1 MYYIYNTNNYNLK
14 IMKLQFNVALL
25 FVILITL
32 TNCHNDNHSPDLSH
46 DSLFYIDYR
55 SLQGLPDG
63 IAVIEL
69 DPEAPNFGNIS
80 NKLELGVGVLPHHIY
95 YNHTEQKMFT
105 TALGGSYLY
114 QIKTGRDQKG
124 QPQLINATPI
134 DTGENTVGENLFFT
148 NDGRYF
154 MTFMGGAGGP
164 KDGSIG
170 VFNADNNK
178 LIKTIKAPIQD
189 NPNQFIMYP
198 HGISINE
205 EKGLMMVTSTIHPD
219 LSTGMGNTCTLLDLN
234 TYELKETYQVADSP
248 TDMSSP
254 VEVLLLRGKFPQY
267 ALATTMLGGDIWIA
281 PYNTVTKKYDAFT
294 KVFEG
299 STQGLGWALEMYIDD
314 TNKLYVSF
322 ADPGKVLVFD
332 LSNLPQLK
340 LLKTFTADKGAHH
353 MAFFKTKSGK
363 EVVAVQNNL
372 LNIPNL
378 NSGTISIIDINT
390 GKNLGSV
397 NLRTRYGILPESI
410 EGTNGPSNYM
420 HH

>member
-1 MYYIYNTNNYNLK
+1 MKIKLNT
-14 IMKLQFNVALL
+14 VLL
-25 FVILITL
+25 FAVLLIF
-32 TNCHNDNHSPDLSH
+32 TNCENDNHNPNLPH
-46 DSLFYIDYR
+46 DSSFYIDYR
-55 SLQGLPDG
+55 SLNGLPDG

-69 DPEAPNFGNIS
+69 DPEAPNFGHIS
-80 NKLELGVGVLPHHIY
+80 SRLELGVGVLPHHLY
-95 YNHTEQKMFT
+95 YNQNANKLFT

-114 QIKTGRDQKG
+114 EVKTGEDKNG
-124 QPQLINATPI
+124 QPKLLGATPI

-164 KDGSIG
+164 RDGSIG
-170 VFNADNNK
+170 VFNASNNQ
-178 LIKTIKAPIQD
+178 LIKTIKAPIQA
-189 NPNQFIMYP
+189 NPNKFIMYP

-219 LSTGMGNTCTLLDLN
+219 LTTGMGNTCTLLDLN

-248 TDMSSP
+248 TDMSAP

-281 PYNTVTKKYDAFT
+281 PYNASTKKYDAFT
-294 KVFEG
+294 KVFDG
-299 STQGLGWALEMYIDD
+299 STQGLGWTLEMYIDD

-332 LSNLPQLK
+332 LSYLPQLK
-340 LLKTFTADKGAHH
+340 LLKTFNADKGAHH

-378 NSGTISIIDINT
+378 NSGTINVIDINT
-390 GKNLGSV
+390 GKTLGTV
-397 NLRTRYGILPESI
+397 DLRARYGILPESI

>member
-1 MYYIYNTNNYNLK
+1 
-14 IMKLQFNVALL
+14 MKLSLNSVLVCITL
-25 FVILITL
+25 VILVS
-32 TNCHNDNHSPDLSH
+32 CQNDNHYPDHPH
-46 DSLFYIDYR
+46 DSSFYIDYR
-55 SLQGLPDG
+55 SLKGLPDG

-80 NKLELGVGVLPHHIY
+80 SKLELGIGVLPHHIY
-95 YNHTEQKMFT
+95 YNQNANKMFT

-114 QIKTGRDQKG
+114 EVKTGQDQNG
-124 QPQLINATPI
+124 QPILLNATPV

-170 VFNADNNK
+170 VFNAANNK
-178 LIKTIKAPIQD
+178 LIKTIKAPIQT
-189 NPNQFIMYP
+189 NPNKFIMYP

-205 EKGLMMVTSTIHPD
+205 EKGLMMVSSTIHPD
-219 LSTGMGNTCTLLDLN
+219 LTTGMGNTCTLLDLN
-234 TYELKETYQVADSP
+234 TYEIKETYQVADSP
-248 TDMSSP
+248 TDLSAP

-281 PYNTVTKKYDAFT
+281 PYNTTTKKYDAFT
-294 KVFEG
+294 KIFDG
-299 STQGLGWALEMYIDD
+299 STKGLGWALEMYIDD

-322 ADPGKVLVFD
+322 AEPGKVLVFD
-332 LSNLPQLK
+332 INNLPQLK
-340 LLKTFTADKGAHH
+340 LLKTLDADKGAHH

-372 LNIPNL
+372 LDLPNL

-390 GKNLGSV
+390 EKKLGTV
-397 NLRTRYGILPESI
+397 DLRNKYGILPESI

>member
-1 MYYIYNTNNYNLK
+1 
-14 IMKLQFNVALL
+14 MKLKFNPFSLII
-25 FVILITL
+25 ILITFCSCQ
-32 TNCHNDNHSPDLSH
+32 NDDHNSELPH
-46 DSLFYIDYR
+46 DTAFYIDYR
-55 SLQGLPDG
+55 SLNGLPDG

-80 NKLELGVGVLPHHIY
+80 SKLELGVGVLPHHLY
-95 YNHTEQKMFT
+95 YNQSANKLYS

-114 QIKTGRDQKG
+114 QIKTEKDKNG
-124 QPQLINATPI
+124 QPKLVNATPI
-134 DTGENTVGENLFFT
+134 NTGENTVGENLFFT
-148 NDGRYF
+148 NDGRYL

-170 VFNADNNK
+170 VFNANNNQ
-178 LIKTIKAPIQD
+178 LIKTIKAPIQT

-198 HGISINE
+198 HGISVNE

-219 LSTGMGNTCTLLDLN
+219 LTTGMGNTCTLLDLN
-234 TYELKETYQVADSP
+234 TYELKETYLIADSP

-281 PYNTVTKKYDAFT
+281 PYNAVTKKYDAFT
-294 KVFEG
+294 KLFDG

-314 TNKLYVSF
+314 NSRLYVSF

-332 LSNLPQLK
+332 ISNLPQLK
-340 LLKTFTADKGAHH
+340 LLKTLTADKGAHH
-353 MAFFKTKSGK
+353 MVFFKTKKGK

-372 LNIPNL
+372 LDIPNL
-378 NSGTISIIDINT
+378 NSGTITVIEIET
-390 GKNLGSV
+390 GKTLGTV
-397 NLRTRYGILPESI
+397 DLRTKYGILPESI
-410 EGTNGPSNYM
+410 EGTNGPSSYM

>member
-1 MYYIYNTNNYNLK
+1 
-14 IMKLQFNVALL
+14 MKLKFNTAIL
-25 FVILITL
+25 FVTL
-32 TNCHNDNHSPDLSH
+32 VIFTTCHDDNHNSDHPH
-46 DSLFYIDYR
+46 DSSFYIDYR
-55 SLQGLPDG
+55 SLKGLPDG

-69 DPEAPNFGNIS
+69 DPEAPNFGYIS
-80 NKLELGVGVLPHHIY
+80 SRLELGVGVLPHHIY
-95 YNHTEQKMFT
+95 YNQNAKKMFT

-114 QIKTGRDQKG
+114 EIKTEEDEDG
-124 QPQLINATPI
+124 QPKLMNAIPI

-170 VFNADNNK
+170 VFNANNNQ
-178 LIKTIKAPIQD
+178 LIKTIKAPIQA
-189 NPNQFIMYP
+189 NPSQFIMYP

-219 LSTGMGNTCTLLDLN
+219 LTTGVGNTCTLLDLN

-281 PYNTVTKKYDAFT
+281 PYNTATKKYDAFS
-294 KVFEG
+294 KIFEG

-314 TNKLYVSF
+314 SNKLYVSF

-332 LSNLPQLK
+332 LGNLPQLK
-340 LLKTFTADKGAHH
+340 LLKTFNADKGAHH

-363 EVVAVQNNL
+363 DVVAVQNNL
-372 LNIPNL
+372 LDIPNI
-378 NSGTISIIDINT
+378 NSGTISVIDINT
-390 GKNLGSV
+390 GKTLGTV
-397 NLRTRYGILPESI
+397 NLRDRYGILPESI
-410 EGTNGPSNYM
+410 EGTNGPSSYM

>member
-1 MYYIYNTNNYNLK
+1 
-14 IMKLQFNVALL
+14 MKLQFNVAIL

-32 TNCHNDNHSPDLSH
+32 TNCHNDHHSPDLPH

-80 NKLELGVGVLPHHIY
+80 SKLELGVGVLPHHIY

-390 GKNLGSV
+390 GKNLGTV

>member
-1 MYYIYNTNNYNLK
+1 MKFKFNLLSL
-14 IMKLQFNVALL
+14 I
-25 FVILITL
+25 ILITFS
-32 TNCHNDNHSPDLSH
+32 NCQNDNHNQDLPH
-46 DSLFYIDYR
+46 DTSFYIDYR
-55 SLQGLPDG
+55 SLKGLSDG

-69 DPEAPNFGNIS
+69 DPEAPNFGHIS
-80 NKLELGVGVLPHHIY
+80 SQLELGIGVLPHHLY
-95 YNHTEQKMFT
+95 YNQSANKLFT

-114 QIKTGRDQKG
+114 QIKTEKDKNG
-124 QPQLINATPI
+124 QPKLVDATPI

-170 VFNADNNK
+170 VFNANNNQ
-178 LIKTIKAPIQD
+178 LIKTIKAPIQT

-198 HGISINE
+198 HGISVNE
-205 EKGLMMVTSTIHPD
+205 EKGIMMVTSTIHPD
-219 LSTGMGNTCTLLDLN
+219 LTTGMGNTCTLLDLN
-234 TYELKETYQVADSP
+234 TYELKETYLVADSQ

-281 PYNTVTKKYDAFT
+281 PYNAATKKYDAFS
-294 KVFEG
+294 KIFDG

-314 TNKLYVSF
+314 NSKLYVSF

-332 LSNLPQLK
+332 ISNLPQLK
-340 LLKTFTADKGAHH
+340 LLKTLTADKGAHH
-353 MAFFKTKSGK
+353 MVFFKTKKGK

-378 NSGTISIIDINT
+378 NSGTISVIEIET
-390 GKNLGSV
+390 GKTLGTV
-397 NLRTRYGILPESI
+397 DLRTKYGILPESI
-410 EGTNGPSNYM
+410 EGTNGPSSYM

>member
-1 MYYIYNTNNYNLK
+1 MKFKFNLLSL
-14 IMKLQFNVALL
+14 I
-25 FVILITL
+25 ILITFS
-32 TNCHNDNHSPDLSH
+32 NCQNDNHNSDLPH
-46 DSLFYIDYR
+46 DSSFYIDYR
-55 SLQGLPDG
+55 SLKGLPDG

-69 DPEAPNFGNIS
+69 DPEAPNFGHIS
-80 NKLELGVGVLPHHIY
+80 SQLELGIGVLPHHLY
-95 YNHTEQKMFT
+95 YNQSANKLFT

-114 QIKTGRDQKG
+114 QIKTEKDKNG
-124 QPQLINATPI
+124 QPKLVNAIPI
-134 DTGENTVGENLFFT
+134 DIGENTVGENLFFT

-170 VFNADNNK
+170 VFNANNNQ
-178 LIKTIKAPIQD
+178 LIKTIKAPIQT

-198 HGISINE
+198 HGISVNE
-205 EKGLMMVTSTIHPD
+205 EKGIMMVTSTIHPD
-219 LSTGMGNTCTLLDLN
+219 LTTGMGNTCTLLDLN
-234 TYELKETYQVADSP
+234 TYELKETYLVADSQ

-281 PYNTVTKKYDAFT
+281 PYNTATKKYDAFS
-294 KVFEG
+294 KIFDG

-314 TNKLYVSF
+314 NSKLYVSF

-332 LSNLPQLK
+332 ISNLPQLK
-340 LLKTFTADKGAHH
+340 LLKTLTADKGAHH
-353 MAFFKTKSGK
+353 MVFFKTKKGK

-378 NSGTISIIDINT
+378 NSGTISVIEIET
-390 GKNLGSV
+390 GKTLGTV
-397 NLRTRYGILPESI
+397 DLRTKYGILPESI
-410 EGTNGPSNYM
+410 EGTNGPSSYM

>member
-1 MYYIYNTNNYNLK
+1 MK
-14 IMKLQFNVALL
+14 IKLNSVVLL
-25 FVILITL
+25 VFLAVSAGCL
-32 TNCHNDNHSPDLSH
+32 NDHHNQDHPH
-46 DSLFYIDYR
+46 DSSFYIDYR
-55 SLQGLPDG
+55 SLKGLPDG

-80 NKLELGVGVLPHHIY
+80 SKLELGIGVLPHHIY
-95 YNHTEQKMFT
+95 YNQNAKKMFT

-114 QIKTGRDQKG
+114 EITTGKDSNG
-124 QPQLINATPI
+124 QPKLVSAAPI

-170 VFNADNNK
+170 VFNANNK
-178 LIKTIKAPIQD
+178 LIKTIKAPIQT

-198 HGISINE
+198 HGISVNE

-219 LSTGMGNTCTLLDLN
+219 LTTGMGNTCTLLDLN
-234 TYELKETYQVADSP
+234 TYEIKETYQVADSP
-248 TDMSSP
+248 ADMSAP

-267 ALATTMLGGDIWIA
+267 ALATTMLGGDIWMA
-281 PYNTVTKKYDAFT
+281 PYNAATKKYDAFT
-294 KVFEG
+294 KVFDG
-299 STQGLGWALEMYIDD
+299 SMYGLGWTLEMYIDD
-314 TNKLYVSF
+314 SNKLYVSF

-332 LSNLPQLK
+332 INNLPQLK
-340 LLKTFTADKGAHH
+340 LVKTFDADKGAHH

-372 LNIPNL
+372 LDIPNL
-378 NSGTISIIDINT
+378 NSGTITIIDINT
-390 GKNLGSV
+390 GKKLGTV
-397 NLRTRYGILPESI
+397 DLRNKYGILPESI

>member
-1 MYYIYNTNNYNLK
+1 MKIKFNT
-14 IMKLQFNVALL
+14 VLL
-25 FVILITL
+25 FGILLIFTH
-32 TNCHNDNHSPDLSH
+32 CENDNHNPYLTH
-46 DSLFYIDYR
+46 DTSFYIDYR
-55 SLQGLPDG
+55 SLNGLPDG

-80 NKLELGVGVLPHHIY
+80 SKLELGIGVLPHHIY
-95 YNHTEQKMFT
+95 YNQDAKKMYT

-114 QIKTGRDQKG
+114 EIKTGEDKNG
-124 QPQLINATPI
+124 QPKLLNATPI

-148 NDGRYF
+148 GDGRYF

-170 VFNADNNK
+170 VFNANNNQF
-178 LIKTIKAPIQD
+178 IKTIKAPIQT
-189 NPNQFIMYP
+189 NPDKFIMYP

-219 LSTGMGNTCTLLDLN
+219 LTTGIGNTCTLLDLN
-234 TYELKETYQVADSP
+234 TYEIKETYQVADSP
-248 TDMSSP
+248 ADKSAP

-281 PYNTVTKKYDAFT
+281 PYNATTKKYDAFT
-294 KVFEG
+294 KVFDG
-299 STQGLGWALEMYIDD
+299 STQGLGWTLEMYIDD
-314 TNKLYVSF
+314 NNRLYVSF

-332 LSNLPQLK
+332 INNLPQLK
-340 LLKTFTADKGAHH
+340 LLKTLTADKGAHH
-353 MAFFKTKSGK
+353 MVFFKTKKGK

-372 LNIPNL
+372 LDIPNL
-378 NSGTISIIDINT
+378 NSGTINVIDINT
-390 GKNLGSV
+390 GQTLGTV
-397 NLRTRYGILPESI
+397 DLRSKYGILPESI
-410 EGTNGPSNYM
+410 EGTNGPGNYM

>member
-1 MYYIYNTNNYNLK
+1 MCYIYNNNNYNLK
-14 IMKLQFNVALL
+14 IMKLKFNVALL

-32 TNCHNDNHSPDLSH
+32 TNCHNDNHSPDLPH

-63 IAVIEL
+63 LAVIEL

-80 NKLELGVGVLPHHIY
+80 SKLELGVGVLPHHIY

-114 QIKTGRDQKG
+114 QIKTERDQKG

-390 GKNLGSV
+390 GKNLGTV

>member
-1 MYYIYNTNNYNLK
+1 MKFKFNL
-14 IMKLQFNVALL
+14 LSLL
-25 FVILITL
+25 ILITFS
-32 TNCHNDNHSPDLSH
+32 NCQNDNHNLDLPH
-46 DSLFYIDYR
+46 DSSFYIDYR
-55 SLQGLPDG
+55 SLKGLPDG

-69 DPEAPNFGNIS
+69 DPEAPNFGHIS
-80 NKLELGVGVLPHHIY
+80 SQLELGIGVLPHHLY
-95 YNHTEQKMFT
+95 YNQSANKLFT

-114 QIKTGRDQKG
+114 QIKTEKDKNG
-124 QPQLINATPI
+124 QPKLVNATPI

-170 VFNADNNK
+170 VFNANNNQ
-178 LIKTIKAPIQD
+178 LIKTIKAPIQT

-198 HGISINE
+198 HGISVNE
-205 EKGLMMVTSTIHPD
+205 EKGIMMVTSTIHPD
-219 LSTGMGNTCTLLDLN
+219 LTTGMGNTCTLLDLN
-234 TYELKETYQVADSP
+234 TYELKETYLVADSQ

-281 PYNTVTKKYDAFT
+281 PYNAATKKYDAFS
-294 KVFEG
+294 KIFDG

-314 TNKLYVSF
+314 NSKLYVSF

-332 LSNLPQLK
+332 ISNLPQLK
-340 LLKTFTADKGAHH
+340 LLKTLTADKGAHH
-353 MAFFKTKSGK
+353 MVFFKTKKGK

-378 NSGTISIIDINT
+378 NSGTISVIEIET
-390 GKNLGSV
+390 GKTLGTV
-397 NLRTRYGILPESI
+397 DLRTKYGILPESI
-410 EGTNGPSNYM
+410 EGTNGPSSYM

>member
-1 MYYIYNTNNYNLK
+1 MKFKFNLLSL
-14 IMKLQFNVALL
+14 I
-25 FVILITL
+25 ILITFS
-32 TNCHNDNHSPDLSH
+32 NCQNDNHNSDLPH
-46 DSLFYIDYR
+46 DSSFYIDYR
-55 SLQGLPDG
+55 SLKGLPDG

-69 DPEAPNFGNIS
+69 DPEAPNFGHIS
-80 NKLELGVGVLPHHIY
+80 SQLELGIGVLPHHLY
-95 YNHTEQKMFT
+95 YNQSANKLFT

-114 QIKTGRDQKG
+114 QIKTEKDKNG
-124 QPQLINATPI
+124 QPKLVNATPI

-164 KDGSIG
+164 RDGSIG
-170 VFNADNNK
+170 VFNANNNQ
-178 LIKTIKAPIQD
+178 LIKTIKAPIQT

-198 HGISINE
+198 HGISVNE
-205 EKGLMMVTSTIHPD
+205 EKGIMMVTSTIHPD
-219 LSTGMGNTCTLLDLN
+219 LTTGMGNTCTLLDLN
-234 TYELKETYQVADSP
+234 TYELKETYLVADSQ

-281 PYNTVTKKYDAFT
+281 PYNAATKKYDAFS
-294 KVFEG
+294 KIFDG

-314 TNKLYVSF
+314 NSRLYVSF

-332 LSNLPQLK
+332 ISNLPQLK
-340 LLKTFTADKGAHH
+340 LLKTLTADKGAHH
-353 MAFFKTKSGK
+353 MVFFKTKKGK

-372 LNIPNL
+372 LDIPNL
-378 NSGTISIIDINT
+378 NSGTISVIEIET
-390 GKNLGSV
+390 GKTLGTV
-397 NLRTRYGILPESI
+397 DLRTKYGILPESI
-410 EGTNGPSNYM
+410 EGTNGPSSYM

>member
-1 MYYIYNTNNYNLK
+1 
-14 IMKLQFNVALL
+14 MKLNLNKVVL
-25 FVILITL
+25 FIVLIIFI
-32 TNCHNDNHSPDLSH
+32 NCHDDNHNSDHPH

-55 SLQGLPDG
+55 SLHGAPDG
-63 IAVIEL
+63 IAIIEL
-69 DPEAPNFGNIS
+69 DPESLNFGNIS
-80 NKLELGVGVLPHHIY
+80 HKLELGVGVLPHHIY
-95 YNHTEQKMFT
+95 YNNNAKKLFT

-114 QIKTGRDQKG
+114 EIKTEKDQNG
-124 QPQLINATPI
+124 QPKLVSATPI
-134 DTGENTVGENLFFT
+134 NTGENTVGENLFFT

-170 VFNADNNK
+170 VFNANNNQ

-198 HGISINE
+198 HGISVNE
-205 EKGLMMVTSTIHPD
+205 EKGIMMVSSTIHPD
-219 LSTGMGNTCTLLDLN
+219 LTTGSGNTVTLLDLN
-234 TYELKETYQVADSP
+234 TYEIKETYRVADSQ
-248 TDMSSP
+248 TDMSAP
-254 VEVLLLRGKFPQY
+254 VEVLLLRGNFPQY
-267 ALATTMLGGDIWIA
+267 ALATTMLGGDIWMA
-281 PYNTVTKKYDAFT
+281 PYNATTKKYDAFT

-299 STQGLGWALEMYIDD
+299 STQGLGWALEMYIDN

-332 LSNLPQLK
+332 LSDLPQLK
-340 LLKTFTADKGAHH
+340 LLKTLNADKGAHH

-378 NSGTISIIDINT
+378 NSGTINVIEIET
-390 GKNLGSV
+390 GKTLGTV
-397 NLRTRYGILPESI
+397 NLRTQYGILPESI

>member
-1 MYYIYNTNNYNLK
+1 
-14 IMKLQFNVALL
+14 MKLKFSPLSL
-25 FVILITL
+25 IFILITL
-32 TNCHNDNHSPDLSH
+32 CNCQNDDHNSELPH
-46 DSLFYIDYR
+46 DTAFYIDYR
-55 SLQGLPDG
+55 SLNGLPDG

-69 DPEAPNFGNIS
+69 DPEAPNFGSIS
-80 NKLELGVGVLPHHIY
+80 SKLELGVGVLPHHLY
-95 YNHTEQKMFT
+95 YNQSANKLYS

-114 QIKTGRDQKG
+114 QIKTEKDKNG
-124 QPQLINATPI
+124 QPKLVNATPI

-148 NDGRYF
+148 NDGRYL

-170 VFNADNNK
+170 VFNANTNQ
-178 LIKTIKAPIQD
+178 LIKTIKAPIQT

-198 HGISINE
+198 HGISVNE
-205 EKGLMMVTSTIHPD
+205 EKGIMMVTSTIHPD
-219 LSTGMGNTCTLLDLN
+219 LTTGMGNTCTLLDLN
-234 TYELKETYQVADSP
+234 TYELKETYLVADSP

-281 PYNTVTKKYDAFT
+281 PYNATTKKYDAFT
-294 KVFEG
+294 KLFDG
-299 STQGLGWALEMYIDD
+299 STLGLGWALEMYIDD
-314 TNKLYVSF
+314 NSRLYVSF

-332 LSNLPQLK
+332 ISNLPQLK
-340 LLKTFTADKGAHH
+340 LLKTLTADKGAHH
-353 MAFFKTKSGK
+353 MVFFKTKKGK

-378 NSGTISIIDINT
+378 NSGTISVIEIET
-390 GKNLGSV
+390 GKTLGTV
-397 NLRTRYGILPESI
+397 DLRGKYGILPESI
-410 EGTNGPSNYM
+410 EGTNGPSSYM

>member
-1 MYYIYNTNNYNLK
+1 MRLK
-14 IMKLQFNVALL
+14 FKSIVPFI
-25 FVILITL
+25 ILVMFS
-32 TNCHNDNHSPDLSH
+32 NCHNDNHNTEHSF
-46 DSLFYIDYR
+46 DSSFYIDYR
-55 SLQGLPDG
+55 SLNGLPDG

-80 NKLELGVGVLPHHIY
+80 SKLELGIGVLPHHLY
-95 YNHTEQKMFT
+95 YNNGAKKLYT

-114 QIKTGRDQKG
+114 EVKTGEDSNG
-124 QPQLINATPI
+124 QPKLISATPI
-134 DTGENTVGENLFFT
+134 NTGENTVGENLFFT

-170 VFNADNNK
+170 VFNANNNQ
-178 LIKTIKAPIQD
+178 LIKTIKSPIQTS
-189 NPNQFIMYP
+189 PNKFIMYP

-205 EKGLMMVTSTIHPD
+205 DKGLMMVTSTIHPD
-219 LSTGMGNTCTLLDLN
+219 LTTGTGNTCTLLDLN

-248 TDMSSP
+248 TDMSAP
-254 VEVLLLRGKFPQY
+254 VEVLLLRGKFPQF

-281 PYNTVTKKYDAFT
+281 PYNTTTKKYDAFT
-294 KVFEG
+294 KIFDG
-299 STQGLGWALEMYIDD
+299 STQGVGWALEMYIDD

-332 LSNLPQLK
+332 LSNLPQLT

-378 NSGTISIIDINT
+378 NSGTINVIEIST
-390 GKNLGSV
+390 GKVLGTV

>member
-1 MYYIYNTNNYNLK
+1 MCYIYNNNNYNLK

-32 TNCHNDNHSPDLSH
+32 TNCHNDNHSPDLPH

-63 IAVIEL
+63 LAVIEL

-80 NKLELGVGVLPHHIY
+80 SKLELGVGVLPHHIY

-114 QIKTGRDQKG
+114 QIKTERDQKG

-390 GKNLGSV
+390 GKNLGTV

>member
-1 MYYIYNTNNYNLK
+1 
-14 IMKLQFNVALL
+14 MKLGFNLL
-25 FVILITL
+25 PFIIVLITFS
-32 TNCHNDNHSPDLSH
+32 NCQNDNHNSDLPH
-46 DSLFYIDYR
+46 DSSFYIDYR
-55 SLQGLPDG
+55 SLKGLPDG

-80 NKLELGVGVLPHHIY
+80 SKLELGIGVLPHHLY
-95 YNHTEQKMFT
+95 YNQSANKLFT

-114 QIKTGRDQKG
+114 QVKTEKDKNG
-124 QPQLINATPI
+124 QPKLVSATPI

-170 VFNADNNK
+170 VFNANNNQ
-178 LIKTIKAPIQD
+178 LIKTIKAPIQT

-205 EKGLMMVTSTIHPD
+205 DKGLMMVTSTIHPD
-219 LSTGMGNTCTLLDLN
+219 LTTGMGNTCTLLDLN
-234 TYELKETYQVADSP
+234 TYELKETYLVADSQ

-281 PYNTVTKKYDAFT
+281 PYNATTKKYDAFT
-294 KVFEG
+294 KIFDG

-314 TNKLYVSF
+314 NSKLYVSF

-332 LSNLPQLK
+332 ISNLPQLK
-340 LLKTFTADKGAHH
+340 LLKTLTADKGAHH
-353 MAFFKTKSGK
+353 MVFFKTKKGK
-363 EVVAVQNNL
+363 DVVAVQNNL
-372 LNIPNL
+372 LDIPNL
-378 NSGTISIIDINT
+378 NSGTISVIEIET
-390 GKNLGSV
+390 GKTLGTID
-397 NLRTRYGILPESI
+397 LRTKYGILPESI

>member
-1 MYYIYNTNNYNLK
+1 
-14 IMKLQFNVALL
+14 MKLKFNLVSLI
-25 FVILITL
+25 ILITFS
-32 TNCHNDNHSPDLSH
+32 NCQNDNHNSDLPH
-46 DSLFYIDYR
+46 DSSFYIDYR
-55 SLQGLPDG
+55 SLKGLPDG

-69 DPEAPNFGNIS
+69 DPEAPNFGHIS
-80 NKLELGVGVLPHHIY
+80 SKLELGTGVLPHHLY
-95 YNHTEQKMFT
+95 YNQNANKLFT
-105 TALGGSYLY
+105 TALGGKYLY
-114 QIKTGRDQKG
+114 QIKTEKDKNG
-124 QPQLINATPI
+124 QPILVDATPI

-170 VFNADNNK
+170 VFNANNNQ
-178 LIKTIKAPIQD
+178 LIKTIKAPVQT

-198 HGISINE
+198 HGISVNE
-205 EKGLMMVTSTIHPD
+205 EKGVMMVTSTIHPD
-219 LSTGMGNTCTLLDLN
+219 LTTGMGNTCTLLDLN
-234 TYELKETYQVADSP
+234 TYELKETYLVADSQ

-281 PYNTVTKKYDAFT
+281 PYNAATKKYDAFS
-294 KVFEG
+294 KIFDG

-314 TNKLYVSF
+314 NSKLYVSF

-332 LSNLPQLK
+332 ISNLPQLK
-340 LLKTFTADKGAHH
+340 LLKTLTADKGAHH
-353 MAFFKTKSGK
+353 MVFFKTKKGK

-372 LNIPNL
+372 LDIPNL
-378 NSGTISIIDINT
+378 NSGTISVIEIQT
-390 GKNLGSV
+390 GKTLGTV
-397 NLRTRYGILPESI
+397 DLRSRYGILPESI

>member
-1 MYYIYNTNNYNLK
+1 MK
-14 IMKLQFNVALL
+14 KMKLKFTSVALWVTLIL
-25 FVILITL
+25 FI
-32 TNCHNDNHSPDLSH
+32 NCHNDNHGSEHYSH
-46 DSLFYIDYR
+46 DSSFLIDYR
-55 SLQGLPDG
+55 SLNGLPDG
-63 IAVIEL
+63 IAIIEL
-69 DPEAPNFGNIS
+69 DPEAPNFGYIS
-80 NKLELGVGVLPHHIY
+80 SRLELGIGVLPHHIY
-95 YNHTEQKMFT
+95 YDFNAKRLYT

-114 QIKTGRDQKG
+114 QIKTEDDQNG
-124 QPQLINATPI
+124 QPKLISATPI

-170 VFNADNNK
+170 VFNANNNK

-189 NPNQFIMYP
+189 NPNKFIMYP
-198 HGISINE
+198 HGISVNE

-219 LSTGMGNTCTLLDLN
+219 LTTGMGNTSTLLDMN
-234 TYELKETYQVADSP
+234 TYELKETYQIADSP
-248 TDMSSP
+248 TDMSAP

-281 PYNTVTKKYDAFT
+281 PYNTATKKYDAFT
-294 KVFEG
+294 KLFDG

-332 LSNLPQLK
+332 LSNLPQIK
-340 LLKTFTADKGAHH
+340 LLKTLTADKGAHH

-378 NSGTISIIDINT
+378 NSGTISVIELST
-390 GKNLGSV
+390 GKTLGTV
-397 NLRTRYGILPESI
+397 DLRGRYGILPESI
-410 EGTNGPSNYM
+410 EGTNGPSSYM

>member
-1 MYYIYNTNNYNLK
+1 
-14 IMKLQFNVALL
+14 MKLKFNLL
-25 FVILITL
+25 SVIILMTFS
-32 TNCHNDNHSPDLSH
+32 NCQNDNHNPDLPH
-46 DSLFYIDYR
+46 DSSFYIDYR
-55 SLQGLPDG
+55 SLKGLSDG

-69 DPEAPNFGNIS
+69 DPEAPNFGHIS
-80 NKLELGVGVLPHHIY
+80 SKLELGIGVLPHHLY
-95 YNHTEQKMFT
+95 YNQNADKLFT
-105 TALGGSYLY
+105 TALGGNYLY
-114 QIKTGRDQKG
+114 QIKTEKDKNG
-124 QPQLINATPI
+124 QPKLVSATPI

-170 VFNADNNK
+170 VFNANNNQ
-178 LIKTIKAPIQD
+178 LIKTIKAPVQT

-198 HGISINE
+198 HGISVNE
-205 EKGLMMVTSTIHPD
+205 EKGIMMVTSTIHPD
-219 LSTGMGNTCTLLDLN
+219 LTTGMGNTCTLLDLN
-234 TYELKETYQVADSP
+234 TYELKETYLVADSQ

-281 PYNTVTKKYDAFT
+281 PYNAITKKYDTFS
-294 KVFEG
+294 KIFDG

-314 TNKLYVSF
+314 NSKLYVSF

-332 LSNLPQLK
+332 ISNLPQLK
-340 LLKTFTADKGAHH
+340 LLKTLTADKGAHH
-353 MAFFKTKSGK
+353 MVFFKTKKGK

-372 LNIPNL
+372 LDIPNL
-378 NSGTISIIDINT
+378 NSGTISVIEIQT
-390 GKNLGSV
+390 GKTLGTID
-397 NLRTRYGILPESI
+397 LRTKYGILPESI

>member
-1 MYYIYNTNNYNLK
+1 
-14 IMKLQFNVALL
+14 MKLKFNTVLL
-25 FVILITL
+25 FAILAMF
-32 TNCHNDNHSPDLSH
+32 TNCQNDNHNGEQPH
-46 DSLFYIDYR
+46 DSSFYIDYR
-55 SLQGLPDG
+55 SLNGLSDG

-80 NKLELGVGVLPHHIY
+80 SKLELGIGVLPHHLY
-95 YNHTEQKMFT
+95 YNNNAKKLYT

-114 QIKTGRDQKG
+114 EVKTGIDQNGLPK
-124 QPQLINATPI
+124 LINSTPI

-170 VFNADNNK
+170 VFNANNNQ

-189 NPNQFIMYP
+189 NPNKFIMYP

-205 EKGLMMVTSTIHPD
+205 DKGLMMVTSTIHPD
-219 LSTGMGNTCTLLDLN
+219 LTTGVGNTCTLLDLN
-234 TYELKETYQVADSP
+234 TYEIKETYQIADSP
-248 TDMSSP
+248 TDMSAP
-254 VEVLLLRGKFPQY
+254 VETLLLRGKFPQY

-281 PYNTVTKKYDAFT
+281 PYNAITKKYDAFS
-294 KVFEG
+294 KVFDG
-299 STQGLGWALEMYIDD
+299 STQGLGWTLEMYIDD

-340 LLKTFTADKGAHH
+340 LLKTFNADKGAHH

-378 NSGTISIIDINT
+378 NSGTINIIDINT
-390 GKNLGSV
+390 GQNLGTV